1 MGDIELLVSKVLDL
15 ETRVVKLEKLLA
27 EKKESHVVPV
37 KKLSIKEF
45 LLHKKSS
52 NDTQKALAVAYYLEK
67 NERMSSFNVD
77 DLARYY
83 KLAKEPK
90 PKNLNHKM
98 ILNIRNG
105 HLMETEEKKE
115 KKKTWTLTNAGE
127 QFVENNFK
135 K

>member
-1 MGDIELLVSKVLDL
+1 MDHIKSLSAKVLDL
-15 ETRVVKLEKLLA
+15 ESRVIKLEELLIE
-27 EKKESHVVPV
+27 EKEARSKPR

-45 LLHKKSS
+45 LLLKKPS
-52 NDTQKALAVAYYLEK
+52 NDTQKALAVAYYFER
-67 NERMSSFNVD
+67 NERMNSFNVD
-77 DLARYY
+77 DLTRYY

-105 HLMETEEKKE
+105 HVMETGEKKE

-127 QFVENNFK
+127 QFVESNFQK
-135 K
+135 